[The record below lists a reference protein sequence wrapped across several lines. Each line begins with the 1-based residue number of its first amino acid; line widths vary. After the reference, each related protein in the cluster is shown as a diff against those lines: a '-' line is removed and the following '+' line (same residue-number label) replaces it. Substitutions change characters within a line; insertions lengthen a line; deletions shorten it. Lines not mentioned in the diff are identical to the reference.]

1 MFVLLP
7 SETHKTRKYGTTA
20 WTKQST
26 AESLSGASKYER
38 GVPRSRHKKASN
50 AESNMTGGSY
60 KIHEITGRQIENSQI
75 KMIGT
80 SLTGGKNKEKI
91 INLK

>member
-1 MFVLLP
+1 VFN
-7 SETHKTRKYGTTA
+7 A
-20 WTKQST
+20 
-26 AESLSGASKYER
+26 
-38 GVPRSRHKKASN
+38 HKKASN

>member
-1 MFVLLP
+1 
-7 SETHKTRKYGTTA
+7 
-20 WTKQST
+20 
-26 AESLSGASKYER
+26 
-38 GVPRSRHKKASN
+38 
-50 AESNMTGGSY
+50 MTGGSY

-80 SLTGGKNKEKI
+80 SLTGGKNMEKI

>member
-1 MFVLLP
+1 MLGKESKTCPCDLLDKKEF
-7 SETHKTRKYGTTA
+7 S
-20 WTKQST
+20 
-26 AESLSGASKYER
+26 
-38 GVPRSRHKKASN
+38 PRDVFNAHKKASN

-80 SLTGGKNKEKI
+80 SLTGGKNMEKI